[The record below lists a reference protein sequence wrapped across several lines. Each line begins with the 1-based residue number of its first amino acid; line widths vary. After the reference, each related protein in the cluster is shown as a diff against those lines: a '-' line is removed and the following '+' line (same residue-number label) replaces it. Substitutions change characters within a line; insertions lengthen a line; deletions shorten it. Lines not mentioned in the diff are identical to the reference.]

1 MVSMTNKVGRGGAQ
15 KIRIGGSTYYL
26 VTGARY
32 SSLIREAGRGN
43 VDAVDYARASIG
55 RDLRRRRAKAGLTQ
69 AQVAARSGL
78 RLETISRLENGRGN
92 PTVATV
98 RRILSAV
105 GG

>member
-1 MVSMTNKVGRGGAQ
+1 MTNRGRRGGVQ
-15 KIRIGGSTYYL
+15 RLRIKGATFYL
-26 VTGARY
+26 VPGAHY
-32 SSLIREAGRGN
+32 SKLVRDSGRPY
-43 VDAVDYARASIG
+43 VDAVDHARASIG

-69 AQVAARSGL
+69 AQVAARCGL

-105 GG
+105 QGR